1 MSPPGPAPRPRRR
14 TCARAETPK
23 QAGGGG
29 PGRGSSPRGYSHS
42 CRAPR
47 SGSGGGERWLP
58 AVGVCEGPDSSPAPA
73 SDFLRLPL
81 CPYLTAGPNH
91 IRSASQVA
99 VTARSGDRRNDLL
112 APLPEA
118 AGPRRD
124 APGCPT
130 AEGRGGERTRGEGRG
145 GDRAMA
151 PRPSSPLPPCRPRPL
166 SHR

>member
-1 MSPPGPAPRPRRR
+1 M
-14 TCARAETPK
+14 
-23 QAGGGG
+23 
-29 PGRGSSPRGYSHS
+29 
-42 CRAPR
+42 
-47 SGSGGGERWLP
+47 
-58 AVGVCEGPDSSPAPA
+58 GVCEGPDSSPAPP
-73 SDFLRLPL
+73 SDFPRHPL

-124 APGCPT
+124 APGCPI

-145 GDRAMA
+145 GDRARRLA
-151 PRPSSPLPPCRPRPL
+151 PPPRCPPAVPAPFLTGERTPRTGHRLPPLCAPLPFSQGFSCGHTPSPSGFWSPK
-166 SHR
+166 SWDFGDA